1 MVKYTVQD
9 HFHASFVDRLHQ
21 LDEQLIAGFQIFFV
35 GHTVNI
41 SFGMGIVFV
50 PVCQQIALVM
60 NDLSKMRIH
69 IVIILNVI
77 LVVRR

>member
-1 MVKYTVQD
+1 MNYYDLSNPSIHDIYYEKKEEY
-9 HFHASFVDRLHQ
+9 
-21 LDEQLIAGFQIFFV
+21 
-35 GHTVNI
+35 
-41 SFGMGIVFV
+41 FV